1 MSGGSIEFDS
11 FLLGVVELPL
21 LSVEIHHIDR
31 SHLRDNLFYYMP
43 NTGSKAPSPLDT
55 STRFALLRSLWRSR
69 LGDLR
74 EQSLIRQGQG
84 WFHIAA
90 MGHEALAG
98 FAPYLEPDDYA
109 FPYYRDRAFCLQRGL
124 SDYDMALA
132 FYAKRESSS
141 GGRQL
146 TGHFSHRELNIW
158 SHPSPVG
165 AHLLPACGA
174 AWGMQ
179 LDGKSNVVYASL
191 GEASARQGD
200 FFEAV
205 CFAKERNLPI
215 VFVVEDN
222 RIAISTATAKTNPLA
237 LGVLNA
243 EEWQR
248 VDGSDVE
255 AVAAAGKLAFEHARR
270 GDGPAFVWCDVERF
284 SNHSSADDQ
293 RMYRSTEELEA
304 MHERDPIAILQGRMI
319 EDGLLTAEEAKEL
332 EEGLRE
338 EIRAAY
344 QQASGAQDPLA
355 REYRLHLTGELA
367 TVGDLP
373 EMPTL
378 ELGDS
383 CRMLDAVNA
392 TFHRAIDSMEDVVF
406 FGEDIADPKGGV
418 FNLTKGLSTKDPKR
432 AVNSPLAE
440 STIMGVSVGLASY
453 GKRPCFEIQFVDFI
467 YPGWN
472 QLVSNM
478 ATLRWRSFG
487 HWKCPLV
494 IYAPCGGYLPGGALW
509 HSQSGEGSFAR
520 VPGIRVVVPST
531 PADAA
536 GLFWTALNGED
547 PTVIL
552 LPKHLMWADQP
563 VNNVTPVPLGQARL
577 VRAGSLLTLVTW
589 GNCLE
594 LVEETLADMDVEL
607 DVELID
613 LRSIQPWDRETI
625 AASVMKTGRLL
636 IVQEDN
642 ISASVGQ
649 MIVADMCAKHEIL
662 QTLKSPPVI
671 VSKEDVHIGF
681 NPVYEYAALPDCER
695 IAAALERLLATTLQS
710 ALEQGVSPDPTSAQ
724 TVPVTDMISPEEPAS
739 SSATKMITV
748 PILGEGIRAARVV
761 SILKQSGDSVKA
773 DDALCEVETDK
784 AVFPIECDEA
794 GVLGEWLI
802 AEDDEVN
809 VGQDLIELIMDKATP
824 VITSAPEIVADV
836 DSGAVPYDAL
846 KRTGGLSQE
855 AVKQLQGIVP
865 ATIDVTCRWETVR
878 DARLRSKKTPGG
890 TLSTAAM
897 SAWAVMQAMKKHE
910 RFASVVRGND
920 LVFDPEHFDLGVAVA
935 LPGDALETA
944 VVKNVN
950 TLEWDTF
957 PQVFNEAL
965 RRTRHGEVD
974 SKNRVSLTISSMGA
988 YNVRSAI
995 PIVVPPSIATLF
1007 IGAPYLLPD
1016 PKSKTGGTMEVA
1028 SLVLTFDH
1036 RWINGVGA
1044 AAFLS
1049 DVRKGIERFDLV

>member
-1 MSGGSIEFDS
+1 LIIPLTEKS
-11 FLLGVVELPL
+11 LLDYMPKSTLKASLPL
-21 LSVEIHHIDR
+21 D
-31 SHLRDNLFYYMP
+31 
-43 NTGSKAPSPLDT
+43 SP
-55 STRFALLRSLWRSR
+55 TRHALLRVLWRSR

-74 EQSLIRQGQG
+74 EQSLIRQGKG
-84 WFHIAA
+84 WFHISG
-90 MGHEALAG
+90 MGHEALA
-98 FAPYLEPDDYA
+98 ALALHMEPEDYA

-124 SDYDMALA
+124 TDHDMALA
-132 FYAKRESSS
+132 FYAKRDSSS

-146 TGHFSHRELNIW
+146 TGHFSDRALNIW

-179 LDGKSNVVYASL
+179 LDGKMGVVYASL

-205 CFAKERNLPI
+205 CFAKERKLPI

-222 RIAISTATAKTNPLA
+222 RIAISTTTTETNPIA
-237 LGVLNA
+237 LGVLNQD
-243 EEWQR
+243 EWRR
-248 VDGSDVE
+248 VDGSDIE
-255 AVAAAGKLAFEHARR
+255 AVAIAGQQAIEHARS
-270 GDGPAFVWCDVERF
+270 GQGPAFIWCDVERF

-293 RMYRSTEELEA
+293 RMYRAADELDS
-304 MHERDPIAILQGRMI
+304 MHERDPIAVFQGNMI
-319 EDGLLTAEEAKEL
+319 ADGLMTETDVSVL
-332 EEGLRE
+332 EEELRE

-344 QQASGAQDPLA
+344 QQAAATQDPLA
-355 REYRLHLTGELA
+355 EECALHLMGDHSTPDSMPELN
-367 TVGDLP
+367 
-373 EMPTL
+373 
-378 ELGDS
+378 LGDS
-383 CRMLDAVNA
+383 CRMLDAVNQ
-392 TFHRAIDSMEDVVF
+392 TFHSAMATMPDVVF

-418 FNLTKGLSTKDPKR
+418 FNLTKGLSSKDPRR

-440 STIMGVSVGLASY
+440 STIIGVSVGLASY
-453 GKRPCFEIQFVDFI
+453 GKLPCFEIQFVDFI

-509 HSQSGEGSFAR
+509 HSQAGEASFAR
-520 VPGIRVVVPST
+520 IPGIRVVVPST

-547 PTVIL
+547 PTIIL
-552 LPKHLMWADQP
+552 LPKHLMWAEQK
-563 VNNVTPVPLGQARL
+563 VKNITPVPLGQART
-577 VRAGSLLTLVTW
+577 VREGLLLTLVTW
-589 GNCLE
+589 GNCVE
-594 LVEETLADMDVEL
+594 LVEESLESMDADL
-607 DVELID
+607 DIELID
-613 LRSIQPWDRETI
+613 LRSIQPWDRESI
-625 AASVMKTGRLL
+625 ATSIQKTGRLI

-649 MIVADMCAKHEIL
+649 MIVAEMCGRHEVL
-662 QTLKSPPVI
+662 QSLKSPPVI
-671 VSKEDVHIGF
+671 VSKEDVHVGF
-681 NPVYEYAALPDCER
+681 NPIYEYAVLPDRER
-695 IAAALERLLATTLQS
+695 IAAALERLLATTLRS
-710 ALEQGVSPDPTSAQ
+710 ALENDTNSIYRNLTTESVMVA
-724 TVPVTDMISPEEPAS
+724 PEETAPTAAS
-739 SSATKMITV
+739 TSSKTITV
-748 PILGEGIRAARVV
+748 PILGEGIRLARVV
-761 SILKQSGDSVKA
+761 SILKKSGEAVKA
-773 DDALCEVETDK
+773 DDPLCEVETDK
-784 AVFPIECDEA
+784 AVFPIECDED
-794 GVLGEWLI
+794 GVLGDWQISE
-802 AEDDEVN
+802 EDEVK
-809 VGQDLIELIMDKATP
+809 VGQDLIEITLTASSVAPLSSASESTP
-824 VITSAPEIVADV
+824 D
-836 DSGAVPYDAL
+836 DAL

-865 ATIDVTCRWETVR
+865 ATIDVTCRWERVR

-890 TLSTAAM
+890 TLSTATM
-897 SAWAVMQAMKKHE
+897 SAWAVLQAMKKHE
-910 RFASVVRGND
+910 RFASVVRGGE
-920 LVFDPEHFDLGVAVA
+920 LVYDSEHFDLGVAVA

-950 TLEWDTF
+950 DLDWDSF
-957 PQVFNEAL
+957 PAVFNESL
-965 RRTRHGEVD
+965 RRTRHGELD
-974 SKNRVSLTISSMGA
+974 SKNRVPLTISSMGA

-1016 PKSKTGGTMEVA
+1016 PQSKDGGTIEVC

-1049 DVRKGIERFDLV
+1049 EVRKGIERFDLV

>member
-1 MSGGSIEFDS
+1 M
-11 FLLGVVELPL
+11 PK
-21 LSVEIHHIDR
+21 SV
-31 SHLRDNLFYYMP
+31 
-43 NTGSKAPSPLDT
+43 SKAT
-55 STRFALLRSLWRSR
+55 STLDDATRTLLLRSFWRSR

-74 EQSLIRQGQG
+74 EQSLIRQGKG
-84 WFHIAA
+84 WFHISG
-90 MGHEALAG
+90 MGHEGLAAIALQM
-98 FAPYLEPDDYA
+98 EPADYA

-124 SDYDMALA
+124 TDQDMALA
-132 FYAKRESSS
+132 FYAKRDSSS

-146 TGHFSHRELNIW
+146 TGHFSSRELNIW

-179 LDGKSNVVYASL
+179 LDGKKNVVYASL

-205 CFAKERNLPI
+205 CFAKERKLPV

-222 RIAISTATAKTNPLA
+222 RIAISTSTTRTNPIA
-237 LGVLNA
+237 LGVLNK
-243 EEWQR
+243 EEWHR

-255 AVAAAGKLAFEHARR
+255 AVAAAGKEAIEQARA
-270 GDGPAFVWCDVERF
+270 GHGPAFIWCDVERF

-293 RMYRSTEELEA
+293 RMYRAADELEA
-304 MHERDPIAILQGRMI
+304 MHERDPIAVFQRAMI
-319 EDGLLTAEEAKEL
+319 EDGLLTEESAKVL
-332 EEGLRE
+332 EEEVRE
-338 EIRAAY
+338 EIRTAY
-344 QQASGAQDPLA
+344 QQAGLMPDPLA
-355 REYRLHLTGELA
+355 QECGLHLTGELSTPA
-367 TVGDLP
+367 A
-373 EMPTL
+373 MPAI
-378 ELGDS
+378 EWGES
-383 CRMLDAVNA
+383 CRMLDAVNK
-392 TFHRAIDSMEDVVF
+392 TFHCAMDSLPDVVF

-418 FNLTKGLSTKDPKR
+418 FNLTKGLSTKDPSR

-487 HWKCPLV
+487 HWKCPLI

-509 HSQSGEGSFAR
+509 HSQAGEASFAR

-536 GLFWTALNGED
+536 GLFWTALHGED
-547 PTVIL
+547 PTIIL
-552 LPKHLMWADQP
+552 LPKHLMWAEQP
-563 VNNVTPVPLGQARL
+563 VKNVTPVPFGQART
-577 VRAGSLLTLVTW
+577 VREGLLLTLVTW
-589 GNCLE
+589 GNCVE
-594 LVEETLADMDVEL
+594 LVEETLEVMDAEL

-613 LRSIQPWDRETI
+613 LRSIQPWDCEAI
-625 AASVMKTGRLL
+625 ARSVQKTGRLL

-649 MIVADMCAKHEIL
+649 MIVAEMCGRHEVL
-662 QTLKSPPVI
+662 QSLKSPPVI
-671 VSKEDVHIGF
+671 VSKEDVHVGF
-681 NPVYEYAALPDCER
+681 NPIYEYAVLPDRER
-695 IAAALERLLATTLQS
+695 IVAALDRLLASTLASTLES
-710 ALEQGVSPDPTSAQ
+710 ALEKDIAPAAASTSA
-724 TVPVTDMISPEEPAS
+724 TPTTAMIAPEESAPA
-739 SSATKMITV
+739 AANKMITV
-748 PILGEGIRAARVV
+748 PILGEGIRVARVV
-761 SILKQSGDSVKA
+761 SILKQSGEAVKA
-773 DDALCEVETDK
+773 DDPLCEVETDK
-784 AVFPIECDEA
+784 AVFPIECDED
-794 GVLGEWLI
+794 GVLGEWRI
-802 AEDDEVN
+802 AEEDEVK
-809 VGQDLIELIMDKATP
+809 VGQDLIELKLTA
-824 VITSAPEIVADV
+824 TSAAVAPAPSV
-836 DSGAVPYDAL
+836 EPLPYEAL

-865 ATIDVTCRWETVR
+865 ATIDMTCRWETVR

-890 TLSTAAM
+890 TLSTATM
-897 SAWAVMQAMKKHE
+897 SAWAVLQAMKKHE
-910 RFASVVRGND
+910 RFASVVRGNE
-920 LVFDPEHFDLGVAVA
+920 LVYDPDRFDLGMAVA

-944 VVKNVN
+944 VVKDAQQ
-950 TLEWDTF
+950 LDWESF
-957 PQVFNEAL
+957 REVFNESL
-965 RRTRHGEVD
+965 RRTRHGEID
-974 SKNRVSLTISSMGA
+974 SKNRVPLTISSMGA

-1007 IGAPYLLPD
+1007 IGAPYQLPD
-1016 PKSKTGGTMEVA
+1016 PKSKNGGTMEVA

-1049 DVRKGIERFDLV
+1049 DVRKAIERFDLV

>member
-1 MSGGSIEFDS
+1 
-11 FLLGVVELPL
+11 
-21 LSVEIHHIDR
+21 
-31 SHLRDNLFYYMP
+31 MP
-43 NTGSKAPSPLDT
+43 KSASKATSSLKS

-74 EQSLIRQGQG
+74 EQSLIRQGKG
-84 WFHIAA
+84 WFHISG
-90 MGHEALAG
+90 MGHEALA
-98 FAPYLEPDDYA
+98 AVALHLEPEDYA
-109 FPYYRDRAFCLQRGL
+109 FPYYRDRAFCVQRGL
-124 SDYDMALA
+124 SDRDMALA
-132 FYAKRESSS
+132 FYAKRASSS

-146 TGHFSHRELNIW
+146 TGHFSDRALNIW

-179 LDGKSNVVYASL
+179 LDGKKNVVYASL

-205 CFAKERNLPI
+205 CFAKERKLPVI
-215 VFVVEDN
+215 FVVEDN
-222 RIAISTATAKTNPLA
+222 RIAISTSTARTNPIA
-237 LGVLNA
+237 LGVLNQD
-243 EEWQR
+243 EWQR

-255 AVAAAGKLAFEHARR
+255 AVAVASEQAIARARAGY
-270 GDGPAFVWCDVERF
+270 GPAFIWCDVERF

-293 RMYRSTEELEA
+293 RMYREVAELNS
-304 MHERDPIAILQGRMI
+304 MYERDPIAVFQRNMI
-319 EDGLLTAEEAKEL
+319 EDGLLGEAEAQAL
-332 EEGLRE
+332 EEEVRG

-344 QQASGAQDPLA
+344 REASTTEDPLA
-355 REYRLHLTGELA
+355 EECGLHLTGESA
-367 TVGDLP
+367 APGAIP
-373 EMPTL
+373 PMK
-378 ELGDS
+378 LGAS

-392 TFHRAIDSMEDVVF
+392 TFHCALDTLSDVVF

-418 FNLTKGLSTKDPKR
+418 FNLTKGLSTKDPLR

-509 HSQSGEGSFAR
+509 HSQASEASFAR

-536 GLFWTALNGED
+536 GLFWTALHGED
-547 PTVIL
+547 PTIVL
-552 LPKHLMWADQP
+552 LPKHLMWAEQKVKD
-563 VNNVTPVPLGQARL
+563 VEPVPLGKARM
-577 VRAGSLLTLVTW
+577 VRQGSLLTLVAW
-589 GNCLE
+589 GNCIE
-594 LVEETLADMDVEL
+594 LVEEALDHMEADL

-613 LRSIQPWDRETI
+613 LRSIQPWDRETVACSI
-625 AASVMKTGRLL
+625 LKTGRLL

-649 MIVADMCAKHEIL
+649 MVVAEMCARHEVL
-662 QTLKSPPVI
+662 QSLKSSPII
-671 VSKEDVHIGF
+671 VSKEDVHVGF
-681 NPVYEYAALPDCER
+681 NPIYEYAALPDRER
-695 IAAALERLLATTLQS
+695 VAAALERLLASSLQS
-710 ALEQGVSPDPTSAQ
+710 ALDKASAPEPAAAQ
-724 TVPVTDMISPEEPAS
+724 TAPAPAMIAPEESTPSAS
-739 SSATKMITV
+739 SKMINV

-761 SILKQSGDSVKA
+761 SILKESGEAVKA
-773 DDALCEVETDK
+773 DDPLCEVETDK
-784 AVFPIECDEA
+784 AVFPIECDED
-794 GVLGEWLI
+794 GVLGDWLI
-802 AEDDEVN
+802 SENEEVQ
-809 VGQDLIELIMDKATP
+809 VGQDLIELSMTEAHP
-824 VITSAPEIVADV
+824 APAESLSAE
-836 DSGAVPYDAL
+836 AVPYEAL
-846 KRTGGLSQE
+846 KRIGGLSHE
-855 AVKQLQGIVP
+855 AVRQLQGIVP
-865 ATIDVTCRWETVR
+865 ATIEVTCRWETVR
-878 DARLRSKKTPGG
+878 EARLRSKQTPGG
-890 TLSTAAM
+890 TLSTATM
-897 SAWAVMQAMKKHE
+897 SAWAVLQAMKRHE
-910 RFASVVRGND
+910 RFASVVRGHE
-920 LVFDPEHFDLGVAVA
+920 LVYDPDRFDLGMAVA

-944 VVKNVN
+944 VVKHAND
-950 TLEWDTF
+950 LEWDTF
-957 PQVFNEAL
+957 PAVFNEAL

-974 SKNRVSLTISSMGA
+974 SKNRVPLTISSMGA

-1007 IGAPYLLPD
+1007 IGAPSLMPD
-1016 PKSKTGGTMEVA
+1016 PKSKNGGTIEVA

-1049 DVRKGIERFDLV
+1049 DVRKGIERFDLA

>member
-1 MSGGSIEFDS
+1 
-11 FLLGVVELPL
+11 
-21 LSVEIHHIDR
+21 
-31 SHLRDNLFYYMP
+31 MP
-43 NTGSKAPSPLDT
+43 NSASKATSILDDT
-55 STRFALLRSLWRSR
+55 TRAALLRSLWRSR

-74 EQSLIRQGQG
+74 EQSLIRQGKG
-84 WFHIAA
+84 WFHISG
-90 MGHEALAG
+90 MGHESLAAIALQMV
-98 FAPYLEPDDYA
+98 PEDYA

-124 SDYDMALA
+124 TDLDMALA

-146 TGHFSHRELNIW
+146 TGHFSDRALNIW

-179 LDGKSNVVYASL
+179 LDGKQNVVYASL

-205 CFAKERNLPI
+205 CFAKERKLPVI
-215 VFVVEDN
+215 FVVEDN
-222 RIAISTATAKTNPLA
+222 RIAISTSTTRTNPIA
-237 LGVLNA
+237 LGVLNEA
-243 EEWQR
+243 EWLR

-255 AVAAAGKLAFEHARR
+255 AVAAAGKEAVIHARAGR
-270 GDGPAFVWCDVERF
+270 GPAFIWCDVERF

-293 RMYRSTEELEA
+293 RMYRAADELEA
-304 MHERDPIAILQGRMI
+304 MHERDPIAVFQRAMI
-319 EDGLLTAEEAKEL
+319 EDGLLTEESAKSL
-332 EEGLRE
+332 EE
-338 EIRAAY
+338 EIREEVRAAY
-344 QQASGAQDPLA
+344 RKASTTQDPIA
-355 REYRLHLTGELA
+355 GECALHLTGE
-367 TVGDLP
+367 TSTP
-373 EMPTL
+373 TEMPAI
-378 ELGDS
+378 ELGES
-383 CRMLDAVNA
+383 CRMLDAVNK
-392 TFHRAIDSMEDVVF
+392 TFHRAMDTMPDVVF

-418 FNLTKGLSTKDPKR
+418 FNLTKGLSTKDPAR

-509 HSQSGEGSFAR
+509 HSQAGEASFAR

-536 GLFWTALNGED
+536 GLFWTALHGED
-547 PTVIL
+547 PTIIL
-552 LPKHLMWADQP
+552 LPKHLMWAEQP
-563 VNNVTPVPLGQARL
+563 AKDVTPVPLGQART
-577 VRAGSLLTLVTW
+577 VREGSLLTLVTW
-589 GNCLE
+589 GNCVE
-594 LVEETLADMDVEL
+594 LVEETLDQMDADL

-613 LRSIQPWDRETI
+613 LRSIQPWDREAI
-625 AASVMKTGRLL
+625 ARSIRKTGRLL

-649 MIVADMCAKHEIL
+649 MVVAEMCGQHEVL
-662 QTLKSPPVI
+662 QSLKSPPVI
-671 VSKEDVHIGF
+671 VSKADVHVGF
-681 NPVYEYAALPDCER
+681 NPIYEYAALPDRER
-695 IAAALERLLATTLQS
+695 IAAALEHLLASTLQS
-710 ALEQGVSPDPTSAQ
+710 ALEQATTAAETSAS
-724 TVPVTDMISPEEPAS
+724 PSAAMIAPEESATPAT
-739 SSATKMITV
+739 TKMITV
-748 PILGEGIRAARVV
+748 PILGEGIRVARVV
-761 SILKQSGDSVKA
+761 SILKQSGETVKA
-773 DDALCEVETDK
+773 DDPLCEVETDK
-784 AVFPIECDEA
+784 AVFPIECDED
-794 GVLGEWLI
+794 GVLGAWLI
-802 AEDDEVN
+802 SEDDEVK
-809 VGQDLIELIMDKATP
+809 VGQDLIELTL
-824 VITSAPEIVADV
+824 
-836 DSGAVPYDAL
+836 SGAAAAAAQNPTSLDPVPYEAL
-846 KRTGGLSQE
+846 KRTSGLSQE

-865 ATIDVTCRWETVR
+865 ATIDMTCRWETVR

-890 TLSTAAM
+890 TLSTATM
-897 SAWAVMQAMKKHE
+897 TAWAVLQAMKKHE
-910 RFASVVRGND
+910 RFASVVRGSE
-920 LVFDPEHFDLGVAVA
+920 LVHDPDRFDLGTAVA

-944 VVKNVN
+944 VVKNAQS
-950 TLEWDTF
+950 LDWDTF
-957 PQVFNEAL
+957 QDVFNESL

-974 SKNRVSLTISSMGA
+974 SKNRVPLTISSMGA
-988 YNVRSAI
+988 YSVRSAI

-1007 IGAPYLLPD
+1007 IGAPYQLPD
-1016 PKSKTGGTMEVA
+1016 PKSKDGGTMEVA